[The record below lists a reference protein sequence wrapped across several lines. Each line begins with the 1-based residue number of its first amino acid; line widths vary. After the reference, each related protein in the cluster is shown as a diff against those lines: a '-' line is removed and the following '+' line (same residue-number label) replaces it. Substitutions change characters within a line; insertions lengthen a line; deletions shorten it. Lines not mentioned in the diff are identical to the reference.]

1 MMSAKLQF
9 YQSIY
14 LKINFISIKF
24 HNDSYCELE
33 RIFKGPITP
42 VRFTVLRSLVN
53 DNSGRARG
61 EDDFFFFFLYIFWD
75 IILISYWV
83 KYARIW
89 VFSDPYCLVQGPNL
103 QFVPYTTQKI
113 KFFIKDFF
121 SKCDH
126 WLYLLKKSS
135 RDNFIFCV
143 VLHGK
148 TTVIKEPQYGKFYAV
163 SCCIISQLFGVR

>member
-1 MMSAKLQF
+1 MRKDNSLLLESVKVMMSAKLQF

-61 EDDFFFFFLYIFWD
+61 EDDFFLFFYIIFLD

-89 VFSDPYCLVQGPNL
+89 VFYA
-103 QFVPYTTQKI
+103 
-113 KFFIKDFF
+113 F
-121 SKCDH
+121 SGTKTKSTILS
-126 WLYLLKKSS
+126 LYNTKNKV
-135 RDNFIFCV
+135 F
-143 VLHGK
+143 H
-148 TTVIKEPQYGKFYAV
+148 
-163 SCCIISQLFGVR
+163 